1 MCILFTYTCNI
12 TQLSLFC
19 SRLYAFYISCS
30 LTFVLPIEMAR
41 LSGVQN
47 TCTPR
52 TKTHRFFFLLTLCI
66 IRLSQH
72 IKLFLVFDLFFYS
85 YHHHHPCTVTPPPPR
100 PDRSL
105 FHFQYTVSQF
115 AEWSR
120 KELKYFHHDF
130 SNRLLNKLFLI
141 ATNTYWYTIQCT

>member
-72 IKLFLVFDLFFYS
+72 IKLFSVFDLFFYS
-85 YHHHHPCTVTPPPPR
+85 YHHHHPCTVTPPPPTSR
-100 PDRSL
+100 PFSFSFPIYCESVCGMEPKRIEILSSRL
-105 FHFQYTVSQF
+105 FKSF
-115 AEWSR
+115 A
-120 KELKYFHHDF
+120 
-130 SNRLLNKLFLI
+130 
-141 ATNTYWYTIQCT
+141 Q